1 MKFAIIGLIIEWHE
15 TLGNSLMNLSRVESS
30 TTGLKMFAS
39 ADEEIKH
46 KHEIQSFINLIKV
59 YDKTYRL
66 KSIISSSI
74 YSCLQYFLRC
84 AF

>member
-46 KHEIQSFINLIKV
+46 KHEINSFINPRINMVKAGQGIC
-59 YDKTYRL
+59 R
-66 KSIISSSI
+66 
-74 YSCLQYFLRC
+74 
-84 AF
+84 

>member
-1 MKFAIIGLIIEWHE
+1 MKFAIIGLIIEWQE

-46 KHEIQSFINLIKV
+46 KHEIKSFINPRINMVKAGQGIF
-59 YDKTYRL
+59 R
-66 KSIISSSI
+66 
-74 YSCLQYFLRC
+74 
-84 AF
+84 